1 MANFESRLPR
11 DVQGRRNAADK
22 AATRTL
28 DRDLTE
34 RKLSER
40 VIPYS
45 HKGFCQAAIEWLI
58 STDQVSSSNTSCRF
72 YY

>member
-1 MANFESRLPR
+1 M
-11 DVQGRRNAADK
+11 
-22 AATRTL
+22 RTL

-58 STDQVSSSNTSCRF
+58 ATDQVSSSNTCQF